1 MIALNAETLAAIRE
15 HGREAYP
22 EECCG
27 ALLGAVEDGLAR
39 VARVERI
46 ENSSREERKRRYAI
60 EPLEYAR
67 VERLADAEGRSVL
80 GFYHSHPDH
89 PAVPSNYDR
98 EHGLPFFHYVVVA
111 VGAGVPGE
119 AASFVLS
126 EDRGMFEREEL
137 VVENGSLIGEPG
149 GPPNFRGV

>member
-1 MIALNAETLAAIRE
+1 VIALRAKTLAAIRE

-27 ALLGAVEDGLAR
+27 ALLGVETSGTAR
-39 VARVERI
+39 VARVERV
-46 ENSSREERKRRYAI
+46 ENARREERRRRYRI

-67 VERLADAEGRSVL
+67 VERLADAEGLSVL

-89 PAVPSNYDR
+89 PAVPSEYDR

-111 VGAGVPGE
+111 VGAESSGE
-119 AASFVLS
+119 AASYVLS
-126 EDRGMFEREEL
+126 EDRGVFEREVL
-137 VVENGSLIGEPG
+137 VEDSDPGGGPG
-149 GPPNFRGV
+149 GPPRSA

>member
-1 MIALNAETLAAIRE
+1 VITLDPKTLEAIRE

-27 ALLGAVEDGLAR
+27 ALLGTAGDGSAR
-39 VARVERI
+39 VARIARMDNARRGER
-46 ENSSREERKRRYAI
+46 RRRYVI

-67 VERLADAEGRSVL
+67 VERQADSESLAVL

-89 PAVPSNYDR
+89 PAVPSEYDR
-98 EHGLPFFHYVVVA
+98 EHGFPFFHYVVLA

-119 AASFVLS
+119 AASYVLS
-126 EDRGMFEREEL
+126 EDRGAFEREEIRIQ
-137 VVENGSLIGEPG
+137 GSGE
-149 GPPNFRGV
+149 

>member
-1 MIALNAETLAAIRE
+1 MITFDPKVLEAIRE

-27 ALLGAVEDGLAR
+27 ALLGTADSGSAR
-39 VARVERI
+39 VARITRMENARRDER
-46 ENSSREERKRRYAI
+46 RRRYVI

-67 VERLADAEGRSVL
+67 VERQADAESLSVL

-89 PAVPSNYDR
+89 PAVPSEYDR
-98 EHGLPFFHYVVVA
+98 EHGFPFFHYIVLA

-119 AASFVLS
+119 AASYVLS
-126 EDRGMFEREEL
+126 EDRGAFEREEIRIQ
-137 VVENGSLIGEPG
+137 GPGE
-149 GPPNFRGV
+149 

>member
-1 MIALNAETLAAIRE
+1 MIRLDPKTLEAVRE

-27 ALLGAVEDGLAR
+27 ALLGTGVNGSAR
-39 VARVERI
+39 VARIARM
-46 ENSSREERKRRYAI
+46 ENARRDGRRRRYVI

-67 VERLADAEGRSVL
+67 VERQADAESLSVL

-89 PAVPSNYDR
+89 PAVPSEYDLS
-98 EHGLPFFHYVVVA
+98 HAFPSFHYVVLS

-119 AASFVLS
+119 AASYVLS
-126 EDRGMFEREEL
+126 EDRGAFEREEMRIQ
-137 VVENGSLIGEPG
+137 GSGE
-149 GPPNFRGV
+149 